1 MWLIKIIFQ
10 AYSLQYL
17 TYRAKNILKSYWNL
31 YTDFSYYTTNNDFL
45 ANIEQKWYILLLVIP
60 TSYVECKILFA
71 TVKITAS
78 YLYYMVRCEF
88 LKMSITSIFA
98 STDDN
103 IKIHVSG
110 SRFDPFMKNLPVT
123 LIVYIYQHMVKFSR
137 SSI

>member
-31 YTDFSYYTTNNDFL
+31 YADFSGYATNNDFL
-45 ANIEQKWYILLLVIP
+45 ANFEQKWYILLLVIP

-71 TVKITAS
+71 IVKTTAS
-78 YLYYMVRCEF
+78 YLYYKVRYGF
-88 LKMSITSIFA
+88 LKTTITPIFA
-98 STDDN
+98 STAEN
-103 IKIHVSG
+103 IKIHISG

-123 LIVYIYQHMVKFSR
+123 LIVHINTW
-137 SSI
+137 

>member
-31 YTDFSYYTTNNDFL
+31 YADFSDYTTNNDFL

-71 TVKITAS
+71 IVKTTAS
-78 YLYYMVRCEF
+78 YLHYKMRYEF
-88 LKMSITSIFA
+88 LKTSIAPIFA
-98 STDDN
+98 STNEN
-103 IKIHVSG
+103 IKIHISG
-110 SRFDPFMKNLPVT
+110 SRFDPFMKNLSVT
-123 LIVYIYQHMVKFSR
+123 LIVHINTW
-137 SSI
+137 